1 MSSRVVKEMHLSLL
15 EYSMPFI
22 NNQSRFV
29 CNSERMS
36 ATVDGCSLGVKAM
49 KMIGLTHV
57 ITRLFH

>member
-1 MSSRVVKEMHLSLL
+1 MTSRVAKEMHLSLL
-15 EYSMPFI
+15 EYSMLFI

-29 CNSERMS
+29 CDSGRMS

-57 ITRLFH
+57 IT